1 MESADS
7 GNSTGVGLLVVDG
20 GVGLGI
26 GVLGSTE
33 GGGTGLGSTEGGGTG
48 LGSTTAGGTVL
59 GSTTGLLLVATGG
72 VGCE

>member
-1 MESADS
+1 MPIELADS
-7 GNSTGVGLLVVDG
+7 GNSTGVEWLVVAG
-20 GVGLGI
+20 GGGLGI
-26 GVLGSTE
+26 GV
-33 GGGTGLGSTEGGGTG
+33 LGSTEGGGTG